1 MKGMRDKDELSA
13 EIGEDGAIT
22 VENHYGPAAWVP
34 LLARYQL
41 GGRQHPRQGRAPR
54 RRAGALARA
63 RHARPPRRRRQAGRV
78 PPHANG
84 ARAVARGGDRAA
96 GGGAD
101 PLKPSVVLLCDEHL
115 SGPDR
120 EKVQA
125 RLEAWLAETI
135 AEKLKPLIELAAA
148 EDISGLARGIAFR
161 LTESFGVLKREQIAE
176 ELKSLDQTARAQLRK
191 YGVRFGAF
199 NIYFPAAEAGC
210 RRPPARAVVAE
221 ARGGERLAQTLRRS
235 RRAPA

>member
-22 VENHYGPAAWVP
+22 VENHYVGRLQGFRFSPDTSSAADSIHGK
-34 LLARYQL
+34 A
-41 GGRQHPRQGRAPR
+41 
-54 RRAGALARA
+54 A
-63 RHARPPRRRRQAGRV
+63 RHAAAQVLSRELGMRARRVAAAKPDAFRLTRTGRV
-78 PPHANG
+78 LWREEEI
-84 ARAVARGGDRAA
+84 ARLEA
-96 GGGAD
+96 GAD

-176 ELKSLDQTARAQLRK
+176 EMKSLDQTARAQLRK

-199 NIYFPAAEAGC
+199 NIYFPAC
-210 RRPPARAVVAE
+210 
-221 ARGGERLAQTLRRS
+221 
-235 RRAPA
+235 